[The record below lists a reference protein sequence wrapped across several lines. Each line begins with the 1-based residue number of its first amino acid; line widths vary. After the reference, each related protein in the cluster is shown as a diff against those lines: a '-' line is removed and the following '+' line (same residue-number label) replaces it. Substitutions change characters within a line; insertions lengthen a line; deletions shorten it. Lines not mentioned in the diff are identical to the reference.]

1 MEVEVVLVLEGVVD
15 VVEVVEV
22 VVVLVLE
29 EVVSGG
35 GVGGGVGHN
44 AWLIDNNRSQIPAV

>member
-15 VVEVVEV
+15 VVEVEV
-22 VVVLVLE
+22 VVLE